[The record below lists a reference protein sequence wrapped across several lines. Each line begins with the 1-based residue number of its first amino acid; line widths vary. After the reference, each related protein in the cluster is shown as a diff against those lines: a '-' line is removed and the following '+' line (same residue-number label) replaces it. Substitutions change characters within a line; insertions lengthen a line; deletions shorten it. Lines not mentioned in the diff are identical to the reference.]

1 MSFLRELETQ
11 AYRVDDEGLA
21 LNLITLAL
29 RNLRR
34 RATRTIIVSLSVGL
48 AVASALSLVALADGI
63 KRSVGEG
70 ADERGA
76 DLTVLSRNASDI
88 FSGFIAEDM
97 KDKLSLIHG
106 IQAVTG
112 ELVMY
117 APIDHDQ
124 QKVLTG
130 WAADS
135 FFWQRM
141 PISNGHLPGLHEHR
155 VVVLGSGAA
164 EALHKDIGDNLDI
177 LDARFS
183 VVGIANYQ
191 SALNRSMI
199 YMPLPELQDIAFRQ
213 KQVTMFEI
221 KLQPT
226 VAFAEI
232 EAIKAEVGRMDSL
245 LATPTDQLLQ
255 HDRNLLVMKAISRSV
270 SLIALTMGAL
280 SVLNA
285 LLMAVQER
293 TREIG
298 IMTAIGWSRARTM
311 ASIVFEGVL
320 IGVAGCSVGIPLS
333 YGISL
338 LFGYLP
344 TIGDILSFHP
354 SLSMVLPTLLASI
367 ALCAVGSLY
376 PAWRAASMSPA
387 DALRRP

>member
-1 MSFLRELETQ
+1 M
-11 AYRVDDEGLA
+11 DDEGLA

-48 AVASALSLVALADGI
+48 AVASALSLVALADSI

-135 FFWQRM
+135 FFWKRM
-141 PISNGHLPGLHEHR
+141 PISNGHLPELHEHR

-226 VAFAEI
+226 VAPAEI
-232 EAIKAEVGRMDSL
+232 EAIKAEVGQMDSL

>member
-1 MSFLRELETQ
+1 M
-11 AYRVDDEGLA
+11 
-21 LNLITLAL
+21 NLITLAL

-48 AVASALSLVALADGI
+48 AVASALSLVALADSI

-135 FFWQRM
+135 FFWKRM
-141 PISNGHLPGLHEHR
+141 PISNGHLPELHEHR

-164 EALHKDIGDNLDI
+164 EALHKDIGDNLYI

-183 VVGIANYQ
+183 VVGIANYE

-213 KQVTMFEI
+213 EHVTMFEI

-226 VAFAEI
+226 VAPAEI
-232 EAIKAEVGRMDSL
+232 EVIKAEVGRIDSL

-367 ALCAVGSLY
+367 ALCAAGSLY

>member
-1 MSFLRELETQ
+1 
-11 AYRVDDEGLA
+11 
-21 LNLITLAL
+21 
-29 RNLRR
+29 
-34 RATRTIIVSLSVGL
+34 
-48 AVASALSLVALADGI
+48 
-63 KRSVGEG
+63 
-70 ADERGA
+70 
-76 DLTVLSRNASDI
+76 
-88 FSGFIAEDM
+88 
-97 KDKLSLIHG
+97 
-106 IQAVTG
+106 
-112 ELVMY
+112 VMY

-226 VAFAEI
+226 VAPAEI
-232 EAIKAEVGRMDSL
+232 EAIKAEVGQMDSL

-354 SLSMVLPTLLASI
+354 SLSMVLPTLLASL

>member
-1 MSFLRELETQ
+1 LT
-11 AYRVDDEGLA
+11 
-21 LNLITLAL
+21 LITLAL

-34 RATRTIIVSLSVGL
+34 RLTRTTIVTVSVGL
-48 AVASALSLVALADGI
+48 AVASALSLVALADSI
-63 KRSVGEG
+63 TRSVGEG

-88 FSGFIAEDM
+88 FSGFIPEDV
-97 KDKLSLIHG
+97 KDKLLVIDG
-106 IQAVTG
+106 VQAVTG

-135 FFWQRM
+135 FFWKRM
-141 PISNGHLPGLHEHR
+141 PISRGHLPGPREYR

-164 EALHKDIGDNLDI
+164 DALHKDIGDPLDI
-177 LDARFS
+177 LDARFII
-183 VVGIANYQ
+183 VGIANYQ

-199 YMPLPELQDIAFRQ
+199 YMPLQELQDIAFRQ

-226 VAFAEI
+226 VASAEVQ
-232 EAIKAEVGRMDSL
+232 AIKAEVGRIDSL
-245 LATPTDQLLQ
+245 SATPTDQLLQ
-255 HDRNLLVMKAISRSV
+255 HDRNLLVMKAVSRSV

-298 IMTAIGWSRARTM
+298 IMTAIGWSRARTV
-311 ASIVFEGVL
+311 ASVLCEGVL
-320 IGVAGCSVGIPLS
+320 IGVAGCCVGIPLS
-333 YGISL
+333 YAISL
-338 LFGYLP
+338 LFEYLP

-354 SLSMVLPTLLASI
+354 SLSMILPTLLASI
-367 ALCAVGSLY
+367 ALCAAGSLY

-387 DALRRP
+387 EALRRP